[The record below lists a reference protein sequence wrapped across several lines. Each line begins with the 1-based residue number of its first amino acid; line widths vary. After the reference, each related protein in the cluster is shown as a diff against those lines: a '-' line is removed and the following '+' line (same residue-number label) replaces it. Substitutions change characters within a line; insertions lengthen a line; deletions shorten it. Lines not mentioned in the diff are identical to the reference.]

1 MATIQNP
8 RPWQLILASGHIIPA
23 REALETTNDVLRMI
37 DNAIR
42 WPALIAAGDAVVTY
56 DPDPA
61 PDEPAAD
68 ASAPTPKPVKG
79 A

>member
-1 MATIQNP
+1 MATIQNL
-8 RPWQLILASGHIIPA
+8 RPWQLILASGHVVPA
-23 REALETTNDVLRMI
+23 RETLETSNEVLRLI

-56 DPDPA
+56 DPDPE

-68 ASAPTPKPVKG
+68 VSAPTPKPVKG